1 MTAEDGL
8 VIPMDAGDEDAL
20 GSGVTGVVFGRFA
33 EVVGQEIDLDR
44 VPEKKNQDQRV
55 EPSSQPTDSSPGKE
69 SGEARRVE
77 VNHGVMS
84 GEVREWIEDSEWNG
98 KGPKCTLQFHIAKD
112 RTVKFSG
119 KKKKNIN
126 YVENIEYSGRS

>member
-1 MTAEDGL
+1 MAAEDGL

-55 EPSSQPTDSSPGKE
+55 EPSSQPTDSSPGEE

-84 GEVREWIEDSEWNG
+84 GERMDRRQRVEWKRG
-98 KGPKCTLQFHIAKD
+98 QMHPAVPHRQ
-112 RTVKFSG
+112 R
-119 KKKKNIN
+119 
-126 YVENIEYSGRS
+126 